1 MLFVQSSNLKNESE
15 PPTFSLSSKATCQRY
30 PFKRIL
36 LYIFIWYDSE
46 LLVKDIL
53 IVLGYLIDQII
64 NNENNQLAEALL
76 TNCICSNTL
85 LNVSFVVSLSLSFT
99 HKRYTF
105 CTT

>member
-1 MLFVQSSNLKNESE
+1 MKVNR
-15 PPTFSLSSKATCQRY
+15 PPSLCPPRPHVRDIHSQ
-30 PFKRIL
+30 RIL

-53 IVLGYLIDQII
+53 IILGYLIDQII

-85 LNVSFVVSLSLSFT
+85 LNVSFVVSLSLSST

-105 CTT
+105 YIT